1 MSVQCERFLHNLPSS
16 ALSDL
21 AIKFDKFGAD
31 GLTIEHFIP
40 TILSSLPDDFS
51 DNPRTVSDLREMFQQ
66 IDVDGSHSVTWEEF
80 SNFCV
85 DAGFV
90 AQAGGRVTSE
100 VSTKYVHRTA
110 YRDRHMHV
118 PSVRGME
125 IFRIEGYSILAVVE
139 PQAPILRM
147 YLVRSAPEG
156 KVEEEG

>member
-1 MSVQCERFLHNLPSS
+1 
-16 ALSDL
+16 
-21 AIKFDKFGAD
+21 
-31 GLTIEHFIP
+31 
-40 TILSSLPDDFS
+40 
-51 DNPRTVSDLREMFQQ
+51 MFQQ

-147 YLVRSAPEG
+147 YLVRSAPEQKTKQCRVKSFTG
-156 KVEEEG
+156 GASCSTATKRRHTSRDRSLTTQ